1 MNCKYLIVEK
11 EPIRMIAYCRID
23 MSMCPLVRFCP
34 DVNSLV
40 SADIY
45 KKHGC
50 VKENNENDNESD
62 FNNYG

>member
-11 EPIRMIAYCRID
+11 DLIRMIAYCKID
-23 MSMCPLVRFCP
+23 MGICPLVRFCP

-45 KKHGC
+45 KKYGC
-50 VKENNENDNESD
+50 VKENSHEVV
-62 FNNYG
+62 

>member
-11 EPIRMIAYCRID
+11 EPIRMIAYCKID
-23 MSMCPLVRFCP
+23 MGICPLVRFCP

-45 KKHGC
+45 KKYGC
-50 VKENNENDNESD
+50 VKENNI
-62 FNNYG
+62 GV

>member
-11 EPIRMIAYCRID
+11 EPIRMIAYCKMD
-23 MSMCPLVRFCP
+23 MSICPLVRFCP
-34 DVNSLV
+34 NVNSLV

-50 VKENNENDNESD
+50 VKEKNS
-62 FNNYG
+62 GV